1 MASKYQ
7 PSDDLDL
14 SHFSFGRGRGVMGVN
29 FQSSGFVGRE
39 VGRDS
44 GSSQDP
50 DGSPM
55 MQRSQDGPRHSTP
68 SGGSDTLHQF
78 SDMIL
83 QLGSQ
88 IGDSI
93 VAKLMS
99 SGAIGNVSQI
109 CAPLHNQVT
118 QPCSNA
124 NTSSEN
130 THVRVIVKS
139 DKEPIIFRGD
149 KTDKYTVT
157 EWVDLMNSYIR
168 KQDYD
173 VSLQTEEVMGRLMG
187 KARDVVKIGLRSD
200 PALSAS
206 CTPDV
211 IYNILIQYFSSTSS
225 CLPLQDFYSTLPG
238 LGSGLVA

>member
-7 PSDDLDL
+7 PSEDLDL

-39 VGRDS
+39 VGASPVLPARGRDS

-109 CAPLHNQVT
+109 GAPSHNQVT

-157 EWVDLMNSYIR
+157 EWVDLMKSYIR
-168 KQDYD
+168 MQDYD
-173 VSLQTEEVMGRLMG
+173 VSLQTEEVMRRLMG

-200 PALSAS
+200 PVLSTS
-206 CTPDV
+206 CT
-211 IYNILIQYFSSTSS
+211 QT
-225 CLPLQDFYSTLPG
+225 
-238 LGSGLVA
+238 

>member
-39 VGRDS
+39 VGASPVLPARDRDS
-44 GSSQDP
+44 GSSEDL

-109 CAPLHNQVT
+109 SAHAFPYKTFT
-118 QPCSNA
+118 QPYQTWERTPLTIGYAS
-124 NTSSEN
+124 T
-130 THVRVIVKS
+130 R
-139 DKEPIIFRGD
+139 
-149 KTDKYTVT
+149 
-157 EWVDLMNSYIR
+157 
-168 KQDYD
+168 
-173 VSLQTEEVMGRLMG
+173 LQM
-187 KARDVVKIGLRSD
+187 
-200 PALSAS
+200 
-206 CTPDV
+206 
-211 IYNILIQYFSSTSS
+211 
-225 CLPLQDFYSTLPG
+225 
-238 LGSGLVA
+238 